1 MKTATIVILILL
13 PVIALAGTVRE
24 TTDLAL
30 SVSEI
35 DTLVVNC
42 GAGSFNLR
50 GTEDRMNIQVAAQ
63 IEVENFEASKF
74 QKFVQDNIQLTLK
87 KQGRQA
93 ILQSD
98 IKSAALATPKARIN
112 LTIEIPKRLNVK
124 ITDSSG
130 PIIVRELDSS
140 LTIDD
145 GSGSIEIKDVIG
157 EVRVDDF
164 SGSIVIEDIEGNV
177 VVIDRSGSIAI
188 EYVVGDVQVKDGT
201 GSIMIGAVDG
211 NVSVSDSS
219 GSIDVQSIKKNVFI
233 VIREG
238 GSGDVIVEGIKGK
251 ITIRP

>member
-1 MKTATIVILILL
+1 MKAAAIFTLIFIPAVALTATIQETRQLSL
-13 PVIALAGTVRE
+13 PAEGV
-24 TTDLAL
+24 
-30 SVSEI
+30 

-50 GTEDRMNIQVAAQ
+50 GADDRREIKIAAQ
-63 IEVENFEASKF
+63 IEVEDFEAAKF
-74 QKFVQDNIQLTLK
+74 QKFIQNNVRLTLK

-93 ILQSD
+93 IFQSD
-98 IKSAALATPKARIN
+98 IKPAALASLEARIN
-112 LTIEIPKRLNVK
+112 LTIEIPKRINVK

-130 PIIVRELDSS
+130 PIVVRKLNAN

-145 GSGSIEIKDVIG
+145 GSGSIEIKDIIG
-157 EVRVDDF
+157 NVRVDDF

-188 EYVVGDVQVKDGT
+188 EYVRGDVQVKDGT

-219 GSIDVQSIKKNVFI
+219 GSIDVQSITKDVSI

-238 GSGDVIVEGIKGK
+238 GSGDVTVEGVKGK
-251 ITIRP
+251 VTIRP